1 MRPEPGAFDA
11 ALPGRVLRTRP
22 PGAIR
27 ATRAVSWT
35 APDEASF
42 TDWFLEST
50 GGH

>member
-27 ATRAVSWT
+27 AISWT
-35 APDEASF
+35 ARDEASF